1 MKKIT
6 FLALSALILMSSCS
20 SYTATGAGFGGVIGS
35 AIGGIAGGPRGH
47 DVGTLVGMA
56 AGAAAGA
63 AVENA
68 QQQRYLKR
76 VNTALENDDVYSD
89 GTTYGNSSSSRRYG
103 TPNNDAKSRRIQ
115 KYHDN
120 VERRSNLGTTIQT
133 RDISSQEGNGFHFEP
148 TDDSRLTQQTM
159 TDTDV
164 NDESGYSNTAKYDD
178 RIEIK

>member
-6 FLALSALILMSSCS
+6 FIALSVLVLISSCS

-35 AIGGIAGGPRGH
+35 AIGGIAGGYHGR

-68 QQQRYLKR
+68 KEREYRNR
-76 VNTALENDDVYSD
+76 VATAIENDGVYYDS
-89 GTTYGNSSSSRRYG
+89 NSSSSRRYG

-120 VERRSNLGTTIQT
+120 VARKGTTKST
-133 RDISSQEGNGFHFEP
+133 YSTTEYNSGENNGFRLEP
-148 TDDSRLTQQTM
+148 TNDSRLTEQNVKETE
-159 TDTDV
+159 TE
-164 NDESGYSNTAKYDD
+164 NESGYSSTAKYDD
-178 RIEIK
+178 RIELE